1 MSERLYAPEER
12 AALERYSLLIK
23 ATCDLVWEWNIQEN
37 TLWWNN
43 NFRNWVG
50 NPAEQELQTD
60 IWKQRVHPADLTRI
74 MREVD
79 TLLENGGN
87 NWSGEYRFL
96 RGDGVYAHVHD
107 RGYVEYVDGKPLR
120 IVGVTQDVSEQVREA
135 QLRSEAEAEQ
145 SFALQAAEIGTW
157 VLYPL
162 TSQVK
167 WDERCKQ
174 LYGFSKADF
183 VSFDLVLKYIHK
195 EDVALVQEAVAR
207 ALDAQTG
214 GGYDIRFRTIGAE
227 DKRLRWLHCRGQAYF
242 DEKGIAYRFAGIAQ
256 DITAQVETR
265 RQAEKAE
272 RIARMAVERTG
283 VGTFFIDMNT
293 GEDIYSPTAARIL
306 TGVETTGISRE
317 MLIAHVHPEDREIR
331 RQAYEK
337 ALETGYLQYEARFIW
352 HDDSVHAAK
361 ITGMYNFDSSGTPV
375 DFSGLI
381 QDITPEMHARQ
392 EQRKL
397 LSIVEYSEN
406 IKAVSDTS
414 GKLVYLNRTGRKL
427 MGIRG
432 EEELPVTRLQDYFL
446 TDHPVFSEAAW
457 SGTLQL
463 KRLHSAETI
472 PCHAEIRK
480 IFDYGTFIGY
490 GATLRD
496 LRPELEAR
504 RVLEE
509 SERRFRDL
517 VMASPSPIGVYL
529 GEEQRVALV
538 NQAILD
544 TWEKDASVIGKTF
557 EEALPEM
564 KGQPFTAIL
573 KQVYNTGVPYEARE
587 QKVLLMRNG
596 QLTSTWFNFSYTPL
610 KNQEGGVYGVLN
622 TAEEITDVVKAKHV
636 LAEAEIRLEQQVEER
651 TAELQAATEEL
662 QATTEELQS
671 TNEELTTTN
680 EELNEANMLLQRS
693 NKELEQYAFVAS
705 HDLQEPLRKI
715 RLYAGMVHN
724 TKDIPEMARE
734 MLAKIIYSGERMSVL
749 IKDLLEFSRL
759 LRNEK
764 ALGMVDLNTVLRN
777 VLSDFEVAILDKHAQ
792 VQYDPL
798 PAIEAEP
805 LQMNQLVFNL
815 ISNALK
821 FTRPGVSPEISIRV
835 KSLRAEELEQ
845 EPLIKGVKQ
854 WYAIAVADNGIGFD
868 IRYADQIFE
877 VFKRLHTRDLY
888 PGSGIGLAL
897 CRKIVQNHNGWLQ
910 VQSQEGV
917 GTVITA
923 ILPQTQHSTL

>member
-1 MSERLYAPEER
+1 MSERLYAPESGD
-12 AALERYSLLIK
+12 ALERYELLMK
-23 ATCDLVWEWNIQEN
+23 ATCDLVWEWNIQNN

-43 NFRNWVG
+43 NFRKWVG
-50 NPAEQELQTD
+50 NPVDVALEED
-60 IWKQRVHPADLTRI
+60 SWKKRVHPEDLPRI
-74 MREVD
+74 VQEVD
-79 TLLENGGN
+79 ALLAAGGS
-87 NWSGEYRFL
+87 NWSGQYRFL
-96 RGDGVYAHVHD
+96 RGDGAYAYVQD
-107 RGYVEYVDGKPLR
+107 RGYVEYLEGKPLR
-120 IVGVTQDVSEQVREA
+120 IVGVMQDVSDRVMEEQR
-135 QLRSEAEAEQ
+135 RSEAEAERN
-145 SFALQAAEIGTW
+145 FALEAAEIGTW

-174 LYGFSKADF
+174 LYGFSRADF
-183 VSFDLVLKYIHK
+183 VSFDLVLKYIHR
-195 EDVALVQEAVAR
+195 EDVERVTAAVTA
-207 ALDAQTG
+207 ALDRQG
-214 GGYDIRFRTIGAE
+214 GGVYDVRFRTIGAE
-227 DKRLRWLHCRGQAYF
+227 DKRLRWLHCKGQAYF
-242 DEKGIAYRFAGIAQ
+242 DEKGVAYRFAGTAQ
-256 DITAQVETR
+256 DITAQVEAR

-272 RIARMAVERTG
+272 RIARLAVERIG
-283 VGTFFIDMNT
+283 VGTFYIDMNT
-293 GEDIYSPTAARIL
+293 GEDIYSLTAARIL
-306 TGVETTGISRE
+306 TGVESAGINRE
-317 MLIAHVHPEDREIR
+317 TLIGHLHPEDVEIR

-337 ALETGYLQYEARFIW
+337 ALATGYLQYEARFIW
-352 HDDSVHAAK
+352 LDGSVHAAG
-361 ITGMYNFDSSGTPV
+361 ITGMYTFDSSGTPI
-375 DFSGLI
+375 DFTGLI

-397 LSIVEYSEN
+397 LSLIENSEN
-406 IKAVSDTS
+406 IKAVSDTGGHLS
-414 GKLVYLNRTGRKL
+414 YLNPTGRKL
-427 MGIRG
+427 MGIEAG
-432 EEELPVTRLQDYFL
+432 AALQPICLQDCFL
-446 TDHPVFSEAAW
+446 ADEDVFAGAAW
-457 SGTLQL
+457 SGKLLLKQL
-463 KRLHSAETI
+463 HTSETI
-472 PCHAEIRK
+472 PCHAEVRR
-480 IFDYGTFIGY
+480 IFDRGTFIGF

-517 VMASPSPIGVYL
+517 VMASPAPIGMYL
-529 GEEQRVALV
+529 GEELRVALV

-557 EEALPEM
+557 AEALPEM
-564 KGQPFTAIL
+564 EGQPFEAIL
-573 KQVYNTGVPYEARE
+573 KQVYRTGVPYEARE
-587 QKVLLMRNG
+587 QEVLLMRRG
-596 QLTSTWFNFSYTPL
+596 QLTATWYNFSYTPL
-610 KNQEGGVYGVLN
+610 KNQQGVVYGVLN
-622 TAEEITDVVKAKHV
+622 TAEEITDVVKAKQV
-636 LAEAEIRLEQQVEER
+636 LAQAEIRLEQLVDDR
-651 TAELQAATEEL
+651 TAELQATTEEL

-715 RLYAGMVHN
+715 RLYAGMVYN
-724 TKDIPEMARE
+724 YKDTPEMARE

-764 ALGMVDLNTVLRN
+764 AIGMVDLNTVLRN
-777 VLSDFEVAILDKHAQ
+777 VLSDFEVAIQEKQAQ
-792 VQYDPL
+792 IQYDLL

-815 ISNALK
+815 VSNALK
-821 FTRPGVSPEISIRV
+821 FTRPGVLPEITIRV
-835 KSLRAEELEQ
+835 KALRTEELEQ

-868 IRYADQIFE
+868 IRFADQIFE
-877 VFKRLHTRDLY
+877 VFKRLHTRDVY

-923 ILPQTQHSTL
+923 ILPKTQNNTL

>member
-1 MSERLYAPEER
+1 MSERLNEWEGQ
-12 AALERYSLLIK
+12 AALERYELLEK
-23 ATCDLVWEWNIQEN
+23 ATCDLIWDWNIQNN
-37 TLWWNN
+37 TLWWNDH
-43 NFRNWVG
+43 FRKWLG
-50 NPAEQELQTD
+50 NPEETFAD
-60 IWKQRVHPADLTRI
+60 ADSWKQRVHPADLPRV
-74 MREVD
+74 MQEVD
-79 TLLENGGN
+79 NLLERGGSH
-87 NWSGEYRFL
+87 WRGEYRFL
-96 RGDGVYAHVHD
+96 RGDGAYAYVYD
-107 RGYVEYVDGKPLR
+107 RGYVQYKDGKPLR
-120 IVGVTQDVSEQVREA
+120 IAGVMQDVTERVREE
-135 QLRSEAEAEQ
+135 QLRNEAEKER
-145 SFALQAAEIGTW
+145 SFALDAAEIGTW

-195 EDVALVQEAVAR
+195 EDVPLVSAAVAA
-207 ALDAQTG
+207 ALDVQTG
-214 GGYDIRFRTIGAE
+214 GVYDIRFRTIGAE
-227 DKRLRWLHCRGQAYF
+227 DNRLRWLHCKGQAYF
-242 DEKGIAYRFAGIAQ
+242 DEKGIAYRFAGTAQ
-256 DITAQVETR
+256 DITAQVEER
-265 RQAEKAE
+265 RQANKTE
-272 RIARMAVERTG
+272 RIARLAVDRTG

-293 GEDIYSPTAARIL
+293 GEDMYSPTGARII
-306 TGVETTGISRE
+306 TGVETAEINRAT
-317 MLIAHVHPEDREIR
+317 LIGHVHPEDREIR

-352 HDDSVHAAK
+352 RDESVHAAK
-361 ITGMYNFDSSGTPV
+361 ITGMYTFDSSGAPV

-381 QDITPEMHARQ
+381 QDITPEMNARQ

-397 LSIVEYSEN
+397 LSLVENSEN
-406 IKAVSDTS
+406 IKAVSDTK
-414 GKLVYLNRTGRKL
+414 GRLVYLNRTGRRL
-427 MGIRG
+427 AGIA
-432 EEELPVTRLQDYFL
+432 EEGALPVIQMQDLFTANY
-446 TDHPVFSEAAW
+446 PVFAEEAW
-457 SGTLQL
+457 SGRVQL
-463 KRLHSAETI
+463 KQVSTAATI
-472 PCHAEIRK
+472 PCHADVRK
-480 IFDYGTFIGY
+480 IFDNGTFIGY

-509 SERRFRDL
+509 SERRFKDL
-517 VMASPSPIGVYL
+517 VMSSPAPIGMYL
-529 GEEQRVALV
+529 GEELRVTLV
-538 NQAILD
+538 NQAILNA
-544 TWEKDASVIGKTF
+544 WEKDASVIGKTF
-557 EEALPEM
+557 AEALPEM
-564 KGQPFTAIL
+564 EGQPFEAIL
-573 KQVYNTGVPYEARE
+573 KQVYRTGVAYEARE
-587 QKVLLMRNG
+587 EEVLLMRNG
-596 QLTSTWFNFSYTPL
+596 QLTSTWYNFSYTPL
-610 KNQEGGVYGVLN
+610 KNQQGEVYGVLN
-622 TAEEITDVVKAKHV
+622 TAEEITDVVKAKLV

-651 TAELQAATEEL
+651 TGELQATTEEL

-715 RLYAGMVHN
+715 RLYAGMVYN
-724 TKDIPEMARE
+724 YKEMPDKARE

-764 ALGMVDLNTVLRN
+764 MIGMVDLDTVLQN
-777 VLSDFEVAILDKHAQ
+777 VLSDFEVAILDKNADIQ
-792 VQYDPL
+792 WDRL

-821 FTRPGVSPEISIRV
+821 FTRPGVLPQIAIRV
-835 KSLRAEELEQ
+835 QPLQVEELEQ
-845 EPLIKGVKQ
+845 EPLLKGVQQ
-854 WYAIAVADNGIGFD
+854 WYAISVADNGIGFD
-868 IRYADQIFE
+868 IRYSDQIFE
-877 VFKRLHTRDLY
+877 VFKRLHTRDVY

-917 GTVITA
+917 GTIITA
-923 ILPQTQHSTL
+923 ILPERQQGTL